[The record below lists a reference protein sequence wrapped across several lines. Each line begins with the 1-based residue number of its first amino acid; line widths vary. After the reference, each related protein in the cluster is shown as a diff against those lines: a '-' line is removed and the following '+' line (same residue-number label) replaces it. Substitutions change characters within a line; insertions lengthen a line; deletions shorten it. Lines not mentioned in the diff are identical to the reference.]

1 MIVAVSCSGLNVAPY
16 FTQTSSY
23 MVYTVERG
31 VIVDSRNLPAIGKS
45 TDELIGL
52 LHAIN
57 VDTLI
62 AGKIECS
69 LCGSLC
75 HDGIEVIADAEGD
88 ALTVMK
94 AYLTETLTGVIDAC
108 FLCDDETWDD
118 EENESANVPAETTAL

>member
-31 VIVDSRNLPAIGKS
+31 IIADCRNLPVVGAS
-45 TDELIGL
+45 TDELIDL
-52 LHAIN
+52 LHTIK

-62 AGKIECS
+62 AGRIECN

-75 HDGIEVIADAEGD
+75 RDGIEVIADAEGD

-108 FLCDDETWDD
+108 FLCDDEDW
-118 EENESANVPAETTAL
+118 ESENEEEL